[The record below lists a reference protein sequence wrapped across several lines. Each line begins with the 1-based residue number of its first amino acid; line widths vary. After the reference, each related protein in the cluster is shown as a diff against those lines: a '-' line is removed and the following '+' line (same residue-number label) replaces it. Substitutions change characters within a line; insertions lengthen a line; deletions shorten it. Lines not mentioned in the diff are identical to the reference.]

1 MIWTVTTTQR
11 KIKVIDVFVRIY
23 GAVCLS
29 MYNQGKHHWIRQY
42 MKALR
47 GSYCT
52 LEFSEKLKEAIWILL
67 QPVLVKAT
75 ASLLYFLV
83 LFNMIL
89 FKSTCNLDK
98 EQCSIG

>member
-1 MIWTVTTTQR
+1 
-11 KIKVIDVFVRIY
+11 
-23 GAVCLS
+23 
-29 MYNQGKHHWIRQY
+29 

-67 QPVLVKAT
+67 QPVLVKAA
-75 ASLLYFLV
+75 ASLLYFLLPFV
-83 LFNMIL
+83 MIL
-89 FKSTCNLDK
+89 FRNTCNLDK